1 MFENNITITLSLDEQ
16 VTLSLALDE
25 KMSFYLNQRNTAYT
39 DTYKEFL
46 DVRIQEL
53 LALNEKLGF
62 GL

>member
-1 MFENNITITLSLDEQ
+1 MFEHDMTITLTLAEQ

-25 KMSFYLNQRNTAYT
+25 KMSFYLNQRNSAYT
-39 DTYKEFL
+39 ETYKEFL